1 MTWQNVDYTTGCS
14 LDYDYIK
21 SHYRLIAVDLSRQKK
36 LNADRKAI
44 QQIHFFGQLKNTD
57 AVNAD
62 GM

>member
-1 MTWQNVDYTTGCS
+1 MII
-14 LDYDYIK
+14 DYIK
-21 SHYRLIAVDLSRQKK
+21 SHYRLIAGDLSRQKL